1 MDRQE
6 ALDIALAQIEK
17 NFGPSDKSKVSALK
31 QHVATF
37 GKPYDKDSVKLWFG
51 RGSFDDWCIHVIS
64 DGRYP
69 RFPTD
74 EWYFGVVHGWTKFR
88 APEAV
93 YTDFVRIY
101 DATTADAKYPATKPV
116 VEMIQGMSWNYKDDF
131 EASVIWTILY
141 MGMIA
146 EENKEGAILKKRIK
160 RLGMHQI
167 LIDGMAPNIAA
178 HFSRGKSSIELVMEC
193 HGRGF

>member
-17 NFGPSDKSKVSALK
+17 NFGPSKTAPLK

-37 GKPYDKDSVKLWFG
+37 TSEDDKVRLYFG
-51 RGSFDDWCIHVIS
+51 TGSFDDWCIYVLGFK
-64 DGRYP
+64 DKWMK
-69 RFPTD
+69 FPTD
-74 EWYFGVVHGWTKFR
+74 EWYFGIVKDWTALR

-93 YTDFVRIY
+93 YADFVRIY
-101 DATTADAKYPATKPV
+101 DATTSDAKYPATAPV
-116 VEMIQGMSWNYKDDF
+116 VEMIKAMSWSYKDDF
-131 EASVIWTILY
+131 EACVIWTILY

>member
-6 ALDIALAQIEK
+6 ALDTALAQIEK
-17 NFGPSDKSKVSALK
+17 NFGPSKTAPLK

-37 GKPYDKDSVKLWFG
+37 TSDDDKVRLYFG
-51 RGSFDDWCIHVIS
+51 TGSFDDWCIYVLGFK
-64 DGRYP
+64 DKWMK
-69 RFPTD
+69 FPTD
-74 EWYFGVVHGWTKFR
+74 EWYFGIVKDWTALR

-93 YTDFVRIY
+93 YADFVRIY
-101 DATTADAKYPATKPV
+101 DATTTDATYPATKPV
-116 VEMIQGMSWNYKDDF
+116 VEMIKAMSWNYKDDF
-131 EASVIWTILY
+131 EACVIWTVLY

-167 LIDGMAPNIAA
+167 LIDGVAPNIAA